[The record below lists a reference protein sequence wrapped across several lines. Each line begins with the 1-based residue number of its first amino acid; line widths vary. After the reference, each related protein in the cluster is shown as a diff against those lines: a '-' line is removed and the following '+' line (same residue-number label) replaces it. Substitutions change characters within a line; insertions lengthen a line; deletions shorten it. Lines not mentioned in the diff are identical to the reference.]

1 MTDQREEMVSALQD
15 EVLSEMAETFFSARK
30 AVDEEMELFRSR
42 EEELRRASR
51 RALCHAGW
59 LADLLTGSDMAGQ
72 LWHALGVPVDFMQ
85 MAGGTEACPH
95 RDVPF
100 AWTRSGRYEKLL
112 LDVYE
117 DTWRAFDEYVNG
129 VAATVP
135 GRTGKVRRLGYRRY
149 RQWAAEINRM
159 VDKANR
165 DHSPSCVLGMARALD
180 VEGQEKLK
188 VAGSG
193 MEGYSCA
200 LDATLALPRLDESVP
215 QLPDLPDL
223 PAPATAA
230 RSLRALARR
239 IWRER
244 RDRAAA
250 ALARVEQSQA

>member
-30 AVDEEMELFRSR
+30 AVDEEMDLFRSR
-42 EEELRRASR
+42 EEELRRAAH

-59 LADLLTGSDMAGQ
+59 LADLLTGTDMAEQ
-72 LWHALGVPVDFMQ
+72 LWHALGVPADFMHL
-85 MAGGTEACPH
+85 AGGTDACPH

-112 LDVYE
+112 LEVYE
-117 DTWRAFDEYVNG
+117 DVWRAFDDYVNG
-129 VAATVP
+129 AAATVP
-135 GRTGKVRRLGYRRY
+135 GKPGKVRKLGYRRY
-149 RQWAAEINRM
+149 RLWATEINRM
-159 VDKANR
+159 VAKANS

-200 LDATLALPRLDESVP
+200 LDASLALPRLDEGVP
-215 QLPDLPDL
+215 QLPDLPEL
-223 PAPATAA
+223 PPPAVAA

-244 RDRAAA
+244 RDRAAE
-250 ALARVEQSQA
+250 ALARVEQAQE